1 MSLKDKLI
9 PPLPPETTETLQ
21 CSFCGKTQDQV
32 RTLVAGP
39 KVYICDECIDLCDEI
54 VAKKGAREVR
64 QQERPPVAEQGASVA
79 GTPLC
84 LVCRLPR
91 GLAEVVFVPTLGPV
105 CTVCSAV
112 IRAATEEE
120 EEG

>member
-1 MSLKDKLI
+1 MSLKARLI
-9 PPLPPETTETLQ
+9 PLLPPATTDTLQ

-32 RTLVAGP
+32 RTLIAGP
-39 KVYICDECIDLCDEI
+39 KVYICDECIDLCDEL
-54 VAKKGAREVR
+54 VAEKAAQEVR
-64 QQERPPVAEQGASVA
+64 QPERRPVEEQGESVA

-91 GLAEVVFVPTLGPV
+91 GLAEVVFVPALGPV
-105 CTVCSAV
+105 CTICSAA